1 MQGYVNYSTFKST
14 DIVSPELSLLC
25 ERNIASVEV
34 ERHRG
39 VLGRGGSD
47 KQNIGTFLQ
56 VQ

>member
-1 MQGYVNYSTFKST
+1 MQGYVNYSTFKSA

-39 VLGRGGSD
+39 VSGRGGSG
-47 KQNIGTFLQ
+47 KQNIGTF
-56 VQ
+56 